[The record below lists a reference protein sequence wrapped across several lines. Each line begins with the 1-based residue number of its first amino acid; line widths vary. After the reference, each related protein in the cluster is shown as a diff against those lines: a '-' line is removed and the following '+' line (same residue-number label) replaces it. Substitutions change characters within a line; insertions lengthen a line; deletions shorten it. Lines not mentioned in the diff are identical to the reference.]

1 MSSYLRVEDLLV
13 RDGPPREW
21 QMGFLQQ
28 TLSVFGPLLGP
39 LGFRLIS
46 ANPFIVRFE
55 SDRVFCE
62 ISHDRHHDRIEIGIG
77 GIPYVPGAPKH
88 LLSSILRFLK
98 VAEPSDYTAPA
109 SNAEQVCE
117 RIQQA
122 ADLVDKNCIEALKG
136 DDGFLKRL
144 QQAASPEDAGVVQT
158 IHRHP
163 ILSQLER
170 EMPARERR
178 TAFIQEALAIFGP
191 LLTPFGYRLMSANPY
206 MVRFESDRM
215 FLMISHDEETYG
227 LEVSLGKLPYSID
240 VEEYKLPAILQ
251 FMNISFPSDY
261 MAPASD
267 ANEVS
272 QRMRQLAD
280 LMQKHC
286 ADALSGDE
294 GFLAGLHNASFVP
307 QPQYELEDRLEK
319 EGPGRERRIGFL
331 QEVLTVL
338 GPLLG
343 RLDFRLMKASP
354 FMVRFE
360 SDGMFLDISHDRLSY
375 TVQVSVG
382 GIPYRIGQEKYS
394 LENILHFLRA
404 PNPSEYMAST
414 SNAEQMHERIRL
426 VAELA
431 EKYCKEALRG
441 DEDFLTRLHKATFPS
456 AAGGIARF
464 IAREGPA
471 RERRTGF
478 IQEVLSVFRPALAS
492 FGYRLISANAFFVRF
507 ESDRMFCEVSH
518 DRLDY
523 IVDVGIGELPYRLGV
538 PKYTLSNLVHFL
550 KIQAG
555 DFTLPASNEKQ
566 VHERVRQIA
575 DLIEKRLSKAL
586 AGDPAFFPRLKKA
599 LSSENLAVVSNPA
612 LDESVG
618 GLHLESSS
626 SQQERAY
633 GFLRE
638 VLAAFSPLLSTLGY
652 RLISANAFIVQYE
665 SDGMKFALSHDC
677 FDYFIDL
684 SVSRLDDE
692 DEHSGYVIREFLGI
706 SGSGFDKSSLTAEA
720 VRASVWQL
728 ADLAREHLTDILKGD
743 EDVLRRLDEFAHD
756 LHSRYNYRMTYGKEP
771 PKGWDPRS
779 DA

>member
-1 MSSYLRVEDLLV
+1 MSSYLRVSDLLE
-13 RDGPPREW
+13 RDGAARERN
-21 QMGFLQQ
+21 MGFLQE
-28 TLSVFGPLLGP
+28 TLSVFPPLLSP
-39 LGFRLIS
+39 LGFRLMRAS
-46 ANPFIVRFE
+46 PFAVRFE
-55 SDRVFCE
+55 SDRMFCE

-77 GIPYVPGAPKH
+77 RLPYVPGAQKYTLPN
-88 LLSSILRFLK
+88 ILHFLE
-98 VAEPSDYTAPA
+98 VAEPSDYVAPA
-109 SNAEQVCE
+109 SNVEQVRE
-117 RIQQA
+117 RVRRV
-122 ADLVDKNCIEALKG
+122 ADLVEKHCIEALKG
-136 DDGFLKRL
+136 DDDFLKRL
-144 QQAASPEDAGVVQT
+144 HEETSDVSSVPTV
-158 IHRHP
+158 HRHP
-163 ILSQLER
+163 ILSQLEK
-170 EMPARERR
+170 EWPARERR
-178 TAFIQEALAIFGP
+178 IGFIQEALAIFGP

-215 FLMISHDEETYG
+215 FLMISHDEDTYS
-227 LEVSLGKLPYSID
+227 LEVSLGKLPYFID
-240 VEEYKLPAILQ
+240 VEEYKLPIILH
-251 FMNISFPSDY
+251 FLNVSFPEDY

-343 RLDFRLMKASP
+343 HLDFRLMKASP
-354 FMVRFE
+354 FIVRFE
-360 SDGMFLDISHDRLSY
+360 SDGMFLDISHDRLAY
-375 TVQVSVG
+375 TLQV
-382 GIPYRIGQEKYS
+382 GIGMLPYQTGRVEYS

-404 PNPSEYMAST
+404 PNPSEYMAPT

-426 VAELA
+426 VAELV

-441 DEDFLTRLHKATFPS
+441 DEDFLSSLHKASFAS
-456 AAGGIARF
+456 QRGIGSF
-464 IAREGPA
+464 IGEGPA

-507 ESDRMFCEVSH
+507 ESDGMFCEVSH
-518 DRLDY
+518 DRLNY

-550 KIQAG
+550 KTQAG

-612 LDESVG
+612 LDEWVG

-626 SQQERAY
+626 SERERTF

-638 VLAAFSPLLSTLGY
+638 VLSAFSPLLSPLGY
-652 RLISANAFIVQYE
+652 RLVSADAFIVEFE
-665 SDGMKFALSHDC
+665 SDQMSFFIAHEDDDC
-677 FDYFIDL
+677 TIDFT
-684 SVSRLDDE
+684 VSRLQGT
-692 DEHSGYVIREFLGI
+692 GYSTFEIRNFLGI
-706 SGSGFDKSSLTAEA
+706 SESNYSTYSRSAKL
-720 VRASVWQL
+720 VRERVWQL
-728 ADLAREHLTDILKGD
+728 ADLVREQLADLLKGD
-743 EDVLRRLDEFAHD
+743 EELLSKLDHFLLPGRR
-756 LHSRYNYRMTYGKEP
+756 RYNYRARHGEDP
-771 PKGWDPRS
+771 PEGWDPYS
-779 DA
+779 DNWWI